1 MRASH
6 HHVRCSCVPQ
16 IDHLPIRGPPAF
28 IPTIPTLH
36 AASFDRMAGYTRHDS
51 AHAAGRPQ
59 AAGATSPHASSTEV
73 SPPRLHHR
81 FIVCAKSSRG
91 GWLRNSDVG
100 ASICSFPRVSAAR
113 RSTSD
118 SCATATWSLPPAPQ
132 RTSPFFRYKKENG
145 AFSAKNVSLETS
157 ECPRTR
163 ASEESLLC
171 CVDGSLSV
179 SRGVCASGAPWLRPR
194 HAAWWRG

>member
-132 RTSPFFRYKKENG
+132 RTS
-145 AFSAKNVSLETS
+145 